1 MSRRVWSFS
10 SRYRAG
16 TVVLALMASLLLVVP
31 ATAAACGEEG
41 TEDTGPL
48 INWAKATPANV
59 SYEGGTGVVEV
70 EVEDDCGVQQV
81 YAEIHGPEGFFF
93 TVFQLLPSEIVSTYA
108 SVYRGEFQILPN
120 HQEGSVDYSVEISVL
135 DTNGAPANTFAGEI
149 QVEGAP
155 QFDEAPYVSE
165 PSLSPTA
172 LPAAGGPV
180 KIAISA
186 SDNRGLGNI
195 FAIVNFPGGKEK
207 EVPLEAISSSR
218 FVGTFVA
225 PANKGAYVQHY
236 SVAMFAEDDIGQTTG
251 AYGGVFTVA
260 GVPALSGHFALT
272 PPYPPFARVTV
283 GYTIQRRYVLTNTG
297 PAGSPPLKGVATI
310 AGSPYFTFG
319 SHLEEVHFSLAPGAT
334 RTFTIAFQSAV
345 LGPQQAFLSIKRED
359 GAQSN
364 LGAQLVGEGIKRVL
378 AS

>member
-1 MSRRVWSFS
+1 
-10 SRYRAG
+10 
-16 TVVLALMASLLLVVP
+16 MAALLLVVP

-48 INWAKATPANV
+48 IKEAKVSPSILPA
-59 SYEGGTGVVEV
+59 EGGTGAISVR
-70 EVEDDCGVQQV
+70 VEDDCGVQQV
-81 YAEIHGPEGFFF
+81 YATIYGPEGIYMSFEMLPVEDIN
-93 TVFQLLPSEIVSTYA
+93 TNARAYRSESQIPANFQESAVSYG
-108 SVYRGEFQILPN
+108 VI
-120 HQEGSVDYSVEISVL
+120 ISAE
-135 DTNGAPANTFAGEI
+135 DTNGAFAETYAGDIE
-149 QVEGAP
+149 VAGV
-155 QFDEAPYVSE
+155 QFDEPPYVTD
-165 PSLSPTA
+165 PSISPTA
-172 LPAAGGPV
+172 LPATGGPV

-186 SDNRGLGNI
+186 SDNRGLGNV
-195 FAIVNFPGGKEK
+195 FAIVNFPGGIEK
-207 EVPLEAISSSR
+207 EVTLEPISSSR

-283 GYTIQRRYVLTNTG
+283 GHTIQRRYVLTNTG

-334 RTFTIAFQSAV
+334 RTFTIAFQAAV

-378 AS
+378 AR